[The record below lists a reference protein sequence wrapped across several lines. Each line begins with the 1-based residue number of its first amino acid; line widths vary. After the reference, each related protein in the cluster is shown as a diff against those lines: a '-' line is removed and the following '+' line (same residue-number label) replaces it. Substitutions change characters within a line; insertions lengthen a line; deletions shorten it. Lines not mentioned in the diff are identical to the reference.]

1 MNNWEKSNLELTPAP
16 DMTVLDESGNL
27 TVLIKHDYYSS
38 DNDHGRLL
46 LGSFLD
52 TLTESGDPVNKLI
65 LLDTAVRLLE
75 DSILFAKLLK
85 LIEHS
90 KFTYICEDSL
100 AYFDIEY
107 SSHDNVIVCSASDLS
122 LELLQTDRLIVLE

>member
-1 MNNWEKSNLELTPAP
+1 MNSWEKSNLELTPAP

>member
-90 KFTYICEDSL
+90 KFTYICDDSL

>member
-1 MNNWEKSNLELTPAP
+1 MNSWEKSNLELSPAP
-16 DMTVLDESGNL
+16 EMTMLDESGML

-90 KFTYICEDSL
+90 KFTYICDDSL

>member
-52 TLTESGDPVNKLI
+52 TLTESGDPVNKLT

>member
-16 DMTVLDESGNL
+16 DM

-90 KFTYICEDSL
+90 KFTYICDDSL